1 MRENIP
7 NRILATTDHQ
17 PLYSY
22 IFDRTS
28 TSTLPF
34 ELYHREAMG
43 LQEGH
48 SLSTSRFTAHSNA
61 RRVE

>member
-7 NRILATTDHQ
+7 NRILATTGHQ
-17 PLYSY
+17 PLCSY

-34 ELYHREAMG
+34 EFHREEMG

-48 SLSTSRFTAHSNA
+48 SLSTSRFTTHSNA